1 MKKGPTGKGNS
12 EPQPVR
18 VPPNKFWMSKEPE
31 KYKFDIGFED
41 FSLEGPVAR
50 CYNIHVEL
58 ILNLSCFC
66 ELLFVLH
73 IGNKFLIRYLRLVV
87 VLEYLLR
94 FRDKAL
100 TAFYSAHVN

>member
-1 MKKGPTGKGNS
+1 MCVELIEFRDEVVK
-12 EPQPVR
+12 
-18 VPPNKFWMSKEPE
+18 
-31 KYKFDIGFED
+31 KFDIGFED

-100 TAFYSAHVN
+100 TAFFFENIKDFFF